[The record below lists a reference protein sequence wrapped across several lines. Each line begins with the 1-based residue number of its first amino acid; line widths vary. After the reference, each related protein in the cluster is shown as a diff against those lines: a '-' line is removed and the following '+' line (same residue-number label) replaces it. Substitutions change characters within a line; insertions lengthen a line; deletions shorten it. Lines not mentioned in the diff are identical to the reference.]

1 MANKVSH
8 RIRTNRRPAAGRH
21 KREVPV
27 AGTEAHR
34 IWRANVVAGV
44 RAAKLRRRKA
54 GLLTLREVAAE
65 TCLPVGAVRKVFPVI
80 QAGGRSYIRQSVV
93 NKWKADTGADA
104 A

>member
-1 MANKVSH
+1 MPK
-8 RIRTNRRPAAGRH
+8 RKRPPAGRH
-21 KREVPV
+21 KRKVPP

-34 IWRANVVAGV
+34 IWRANVIAGV

-80 QAGGRSYIRQSVV
+80 DAGGRCYVRQHLVS
-93 NKWKADTGADA
+93 KWKVETGADA